1 MTNRRCDDRLC
12 LQVADVVIMYDQ
24 QKPRCD
30 DRLCF
35 QVADVVIMYDQQK
48 HRSRGK

>member
-24 QKPRCD
+24 QKLRCD
-30 DRLCF
+30 DRLCLK
-35 QVADVVIMYDQQK
+35 VADVVIMYDQQK
-48 HRSRGK
+48 V